1 MVDHEPVS
9 LNIKNP
15 EAHALAK
22 ELAALERTSVTEAVT
37 ISLRE
42 ALARR
47 RAEDAAAAKL
57 KKMRA
62 IADRFADELAKTP
75 GPSLWEINEDLYD
88 ELGLPK

>member
-1 MVDHEPVS
+1 M
-9 LNIKNP
+9 NIKNA

-22 ELAALERTSVTEAVT
+22 ELAELEHTTVTEAVV

-47 RAEDAAAAKL
+47 HSREQGERRARAHATLERLRAELDA
-57 KKMRA
+57 
-62 IADRFADELAKTP
+62 TP
-75 GPSLWEINEDLYD
+75 GPSLWEIGEDLYD